1 LVVTQAMMAWS
12 AAWALIAALACAR
25 LLRVPGQPER
35 SVKNGYRWLAVAAIC
50 LAAGATVQQA
60 FGGLAGGAS
69 PLRLADLISLAA
81 LPALVIGLATLTA
94 NTAGDPGARG
104 HGPRGAWAS
113 MGMAVD
119 SCMVVGALFV
129 VLLVTLFGPDYAG
142 GEIGRAAFALALV
155 RPIADLIALG
165 LILRFFV
172 RNSRLTLLPVL
183 ALVAVTVADSLAVA
197 DRTAGR
203 VAGLGSQLAVAAAL
217 ALLALTPTRM
227 PALDARAG
235 TPVTRFVRSG
245 HGGRSWSSPATV
257 TALAATA
264 AAAIVVTGFAIG
276 GGPLLAAPLA
286 LAGSVVVLL
295 LVARLASLTRQA
307 SAVAEAAQE
316 SDWMFGALAGSTSD
330 AVLISDV
337 AGTVVYA
344 SRAVAEFGYV
354 PEDLIGMRLADVV
367 HPEDRP
373 AGIRAAIAA
382 LHDTGG
388 TGTFAGRVRG
398 ADGSWRHVESTLS
411 RYVAAGEPVRLLITS
426 RDVSDQVALRRQLTQ
441 LTFHDGLTGLPNRAY
456 VEERVKGQ
464 TNRSDPEPDG
474 LGRPADGDRREP
486 AGPILVAAILVDFD
500 GYAAVNEIA
509 GHAGGDL
516 VLAQAGRRLR
526 AAVPPAATVARWGSD
541 EFAVLLGS
549 DTTDQEVIELAER
562 LAGVIAAE
570 PFTVAARQIALTASV
585 GAAMSTADQAGQV
598 LGNAGTALAKAQE
611 AGPGRVEFFAPDMN
625 AAAER
630 RIELA
635 ADLSLAIAERRLE
648 VEYLPVIDLRNS
660 QIRAVTAAPRWTRD
674 GEVVPDAEF
683 GAVAEE
689 SGLIVPLGEWMLRRA
704 CRQVAAW
711 RAAGMAIGLSV
722 RCTARQASG
731 RGFVGTVLAALE
743 EAELPPELLTLEISE
758 RMLTDSPPPVAAEL
772 AGLRG
777 KGIRL
782 ALAAFGTGLISLA
795 SLRQCAV
802 DVIRIDPSCIA
813 GLDSDPT
820 LEVLTKTII
829 QLGHDLGM
837 EVIADGIERPEQR
850 WRLESMGCLLGQGPG
865 VAVPI
870 AEAEFESTPAGQA
883 EDAPCKTASLL
894 GQVNVEDPLRS
905 RACGKALELR
915 SSAAMASALR

>member
-81 LPALVIGLATLTA
+81 LPALVIGLATLTGKF
-94 NTAGDPGARG
+94 AGESGGPRDPGGRG
-104 HGPRGAWAS
+104 HGARGAWAS
-113 MGMAVD
+113 RGMAVD
-119 SCMVVGALFV
+119 SCVLVGAVFV

-142 GEIGRAAFALALV
+142 GEIGRAAFALALI
-155 RPIADLIALG
+155 RPLADLIALG
-165 LILRFFV
+165 LVLRFFV
-172 RNSRLTLLPVL
+172 RSPQLTLLPVL
-183 ALVAVTVADSLAVA
+183 ALAAVTVADSLAVA

-203 VAGLGSQLAVAAAL
+203 VAGLGSQLAVAVAL
-217 ALLALTPTRM
+217 AFLALTPMRM
-227 PALDARAG
+227 PALDGRAG
-235 TPVTRFVRSG
+235 SPVARF
-245 HGGRSWSSPATV
+245 A
-257 TALAATA
+257 ALAATA
-264 AAAIVVTGFAIG
+264 IAAIVVTGFAIG

-295 LVARLASLTRQA
+295 LVARLAGLTRQA
-307 SAVAEAAQE
+307 SAVAAAAQE
-316 SDWMFGALAGSTSD
+316 SDWMFRALAGTTSD
-330 AVLISDV
+330 AVLICDV

-354 PEDLIGMRLADVV
+354 PEDLIGLRLADAV

-382 LHDTGG
+382 LPDAAG
-388 TGTFAGRVRG
+388 TATFAGRVRG

-411 RYVAAGEPVRLLITS
+411 RYGAAGEPARLLITS

-456 VEERVKGQ
+456 VEERVKDLTRASDTEPGGLD
-464 TNRSDPEPDG
+464 RS
-474 LGRPADGDRREP
+474 ADGDRRES

-516 VLAQAGRRLR
+516 VLAQAGRRIR
-526 AAVPPAATVARWGSD
+526 AAVPPAATVARWGGD

-549 DTTDQEVIELAER
+549 DTTDSDATGQEVIELAER

-570 PFTVAARQIALTASV
+570 PFTVGAKQIALTASV
-585 GAAMSTADQAGQV
+585 GAAMNAADQAGQV

-611 AGPGRVEFFAPDMN
+611 AGLGRVEIFAPDMH

-648 VEYLPVIDLRNS
+648 IGYLPVIDLRNS
-660 QIRAVTAAPRWTRD
+660 QIRGVTATACWTRD
-674 GEVVPDAEF
+674 GEVVPAAEF
-683 GAVAEE
+683 LAVAEE

-711 RAAGMAIGLSV
+711 RAAGVAIGLSV
-722 RCTARQASG
+722 ACTARQASG
-731 RGFVGTVLAALE
+731 PGFVGTVLAALE
-743 EAELPPELLTLEISE
+743 EAELPPELLTLEVSE
-758 RMLTDSPPPVAAEL
+758 RMLAGSPPAVAAEL

-795 SLRQCAV
+795 SLRQSAV
-802 DVIRIDPSCIA
+802 DVVRIDPSCIT

-829 QLGHDLGM
+829 QLGHDLGI
-837 EVIADGIERPEQR
+837 EVVADGIQRPEQR

-865 VAVPI
+865 VAVPM
-870 AEAEFESTPAGQA
+870 AESEFESALAGQA
-883 EDAPCKTASLL
+883 QDAPC
-894 GQVNVEDPLRS
+894 
-905 RACGKALELR
+905 
-915 SSAAMASALR
+915 SAAS

>member
-1 LVVTQAMMAWS
+1 LVVTEAMMAWS

-35 SVKNGYRWLAVAAIC
+35 SVKNGYRWLTVAAIC

-94 NTAGDPGARG
+94 KFAPGESSARG
-104 HGPRGAWAS
+104 QVSRAARAS
-113 MGMAVD
+113 GGMAVD
-119 SCMVVGALFV
+119 SWVIVAALFV
-129 VLLVTLFGPDYAG
+129 VLLVTVFGPDYAG
-142 GEIGRAAFALALV
+142 GKIGRAAFALALI
-155 RPIADLIALG
+155 RPLADLIALG
-165 LILRFFV
+165 LVLRFFV

-183 ALVAVTVADSLAVA
+183 SVVAVTVADSLAVA
-197 DRTAGR
+197 DRTAGS

-217 ALLALTPTRM
+217 ALIALTPTS
-227 PALDARAG
+227 RATEAKAG
-235 TPVTRFVRSG
+235 APVTRFARSG
-245 HGGRSWSSPATV
+245 HGSGGRPAGRSWSSPATAA
-257 TALAATA
+257 ALAATA
-264 AAAIVVTGFAIG
+264 AAAIVATGYAIA

-295 LVARLASLTRQA
+295 LVARLTGLTWKA

-316 SDWMFGALAGSTSD
+316 SDWMFRALASTTSD
-330 AVLISDV
+330 AVLICDA
-337 AGTVVYA
+337 AGTVLYA

-354 PEDLIGMRLADVV
+354 AEDLIGMRLADVV

-373 AGIRAAIAA
+373 AGIRAAIAVLPDA
-382 LHDTGG
+382 AG
-388 TGTFAGRVRG
+388 TTSFAGRVRG

-411 RYVAAGEPVRLLITS
+411 RYGPADEPARMLITS

-456 VEERVKGQ
+456 VEERVKDLTRG
-464 TNRSDPEPDG
+464 SDSEPDG
-474 LGRPADGDRREP
+474 LDRSGGGGRPERDGP
-486 AGPILVAAILVDFD
+486 APVAAILVDFD

-526 AAVPPAATVARWGSD
+526 AAVPQAAVVARWGGD
-541 EFAVLLGS
+541 EFAVLLRS
-549 DTTDQEVIELAER
+549 HTTDEEVIELAER

-570 PFTVAARQIALTASV
+570 PFTVAAKPIALTASV

-598 LGNAGTALAKAQE
+598 LGNAGTALTKAQE
-611 AGPGRVEFFAPDMN
+611 AGVGRVEIFAPDMH
-625 AAAER
+625 AKAER

-635 ADLSLAIAERRLE
+635 ADLSEAIAERRLE
-648 VEYLPVIDLRNS
+648 VEYLPVVDLRTS
-660 QIRAVTAAPRWTRD
+660 QICGVTATARWIRD
-674 GEVVPDAEF
+674 GEVVPAAEF
-683 GAVAEE
+683 AAVAEQ
-689 SGLIVPLGEWMLRRA
+689 SGLIVPIGEWMLTRV

-722 RCTARQASG
+722 TCTARQASG
-731 RGFVGTVLAALE
+731 PGFVGTVLTALE
-743 EAELPPELLTLEISE
+743 EAELPPELLTLELSE
-758 RMLTDSPPPVAAEL
+758 RMLTNSPPPVAADL

-782 ALAAFGTGLISLA
+782 ALAAFGTGLMSLA
-795 SLRQCAV
+795 SLRRCGV
-802 DVIRIDPSCIA
+802 DVIRIDPSWIA
-813 GLDSDPT
+813 GLDSEPT

-829 QLGHDLGM
+829 QLGHDLGI

-850 WRLESMGCLLGQGPG
+850 WRLESMGCCLGQGPG
-865 VAVPI
+865 VAAPI
-870 AEAEFESTPAGQA
+870 AETEFEPAPGGQS
-883 EDAPCKTASLL
+883 EGAPCTA
-894 GQVNVEDPLRS
+894 
-905 RACGKALELR
+905 
-915 SSAAMASALR
+915 AS